1 MESSCVCAI
10 CGHSENLLEF
20 SERTFI
26 SFHYARERWKLLSTP
41 QGALCRASFERLPVV
56 NEDEKHYFYH
66 KSCYQLI
73 IIINM
78 YFTLVWFYTKHYK
91 LFINYS

>member
-1 MESSCVCAI
+1 MLDVFTKYFCVCVCVCAI

-41 QGALCRASFERLPVV
+41 QGTLCRASFERLPVG
-56 NEDEKHYFYH
+56 E
-66 KSCYQLI
+66 
-73 IIINM
+73 
-78 YFTLVWFYTKHYK
+78 
-91 LFINYS
+91 